1 MSTPEM
7 QALAGELQTLR
18 QELLLKAEAGTHPG
32 SRTGTARERPE
43 ASINGRASC
52 LPSVTF
58 SGRSSLIQQP
68 LYVLFKKCGVGSS
81 QVHKCARKMPA
92 QEKTSEGSTSLKT
105 IWTRQLLKMGTK
117 NESERL
123 HNF

>member
-1 MSTPEM
+1 MGASPEEDMSTPEM

-68 LYVLFKKCGVGSS
+68 LYVLFKKCSVGSS
-81 QVHKCARKMPA
+81 QVTNVQGKCLHKRKQVKARP
-92 QEKTSEGSTSLKT
+92 
-105 IWTRQLLKMGTK
+105 
-117 NESERL
+117 
-123 HNF
+123 H